1 MKILFDPV
9 LVENALTLFL
19 DNNEKEGDFSHVLL
33 FRGKLEDVYG
43 LPDEQRE
50 QGFVKLHCDLF
61 AKWGLGKS
69 IRAFVEE
76 QKALFASVEECFISQ
91 AQNQHEEGADF
102 SSTKTKIGI
111 KIFLPRFFDGTMED
125 FLNHEF
131 MHLSDLLNE
140 NFGYD
145 AHSFLGETRATQDR
159 VTERYKILWD
169 VTIDGRLERKN
180 KKELIGRQKL
190 FFEFRAAFNR
200 LTEKKQEQVFEHLW
214 SMNTPSHAILLDMA
228 RTLPGL
234 SSVCP
239 LCSFPTVSWADAEQ
253 LTEKEMYLIAENF
266 QTWKREDGCC
276 GRCAE
281 HYRFQSSGFTKAD
294 NDIRHQPAGVS

>member
-1 MKILFDPV
+1 MKILFDPA
-9 LVENALTLFL
+9 LVEDALTLFL
-19 DNNEKEGDFSHVLL
+19 DNNEREGDFSHVLV
-33 FRGKLEDVYG
+33 FRGKLEDVYS

-50 QGFVKLHCDLF
+50 QGFVKLHNDLF
-61 AKWGLGKS
+61 ARWGLGKD
-69 IRAFVEE
+69 IRVFIDE
-76 QKALFASVEECFISQ
+76 QKALFASVKECFISQ
-91 AQNQHEEGADF
+91 AENQHEEGADF
-102 SSTKTKIGI
+102 SYTKTKIGI
-111 KIFLPRFFDGTMED
+111 KILLPRFFDGRMED

-140 NFGYD
+140 HFGYD

-169 VTIDGRLERKN
+169 ATIDGRLERKN
-180 KKELIGRQKL
+180 KKGMEDRQKR
-190 FFEFRAAFNR
+190 FFEFCATFNR
-200 LTEKKQEQVFEHLW
+200 LTEKEQVFEHLW
-214 SMNTPSHAILLDMA
+214 SMNTPSHAFLLDMA

-239 LCSFPTVSWADAEQ
+239 LCSFPTVSWADIEH
-253 LTEKEMYLIAENF
+253 LTEKEMRLIMENF
-266 QTWKREDGCC
+266 QTWKKEDGCC

-281 HYRFQSSGFTKAD
+281 HYRFQSSGFIKAD